1 MCQQG
6 EVTLVE
12 IDSQME
18 IQRSRL
24 NRFDAWWQE
33 DSLSHKFTENWYDN
47 GVAGNVCPDRVP
59 VWKGFLMGD
68 VRTS

>member
-1 MCQQG
+1 MRQQG

-18 IQRSRL
+18 TQRSRL

-33 DSLSHKFTENWYDN
+33 DSLSHKFTENSKL
-47 GVAGNVCPDRVP
+47 VL
-59 VWKGFLMGD
+59 VW
-68 VRTS
+68 